1 MRAGCVDDREASNP
15 LAIVSPAA
23 GSAIFVPVE
32 VGGERGRAVFDAS
45 HRDRAA
51 RVHWHLDSDFLGT
64 TTAPHQMALAPSS
77 GVHTLTLVD
86 EEGHRVSRSFSVLSG
101 AAE

>member
-1 MRAGCVDDREASNP
+1 
-15 LAIVSPAA
+15 
-23 GSAIFVPVE
+23 
-32 VGGERGRAVFDAS
+32 
-45 HRDRAA
+45 
-51 RVHWHLDSDFLGT
+51 VHWHLDSDFLGT